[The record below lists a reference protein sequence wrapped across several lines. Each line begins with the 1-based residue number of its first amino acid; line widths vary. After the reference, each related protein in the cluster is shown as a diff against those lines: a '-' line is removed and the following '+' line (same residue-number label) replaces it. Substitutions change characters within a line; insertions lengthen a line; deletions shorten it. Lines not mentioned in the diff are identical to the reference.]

1 MNCRSE
7 ECLIAAKLICQLTL
21 TPSRP
26 RILVFDCSGPC
37 GLFGMSAHRF
47 RTGATLLLSAVVM
60 AGTVVSPV
68 VRHSH
73 SGGER
78 AHDHVAASTVH
89 EHRHG
94 QEHDGREHHGH
105 RHAHRHSHDA
115 SLNGASP
122 HVHLN
127 FLGWALFL
135 PAPLSDPLDA
145 HGNSTAEPQPRLVR
159 LVDHDQ
165 IHSRDSSPALGMSG
179 MPSILVSYESV
190 APVRRLWD
198 PQILSS
204 AQPLC
209 DSARHERSGVQR
221 T

>member
-1 MNCRSE
+1 MVGSIYSSGCPVSARCSRT
-7 ECLIAAKLICQLTL
+7 AA
-21 TPSRP
+21 S
-26 RILVFDCSGPC
+26 
-37 GLFGMSAHRF
+37 
-47 RTGATLLLSAVVM
+47 LLLSGFLV
-60 AGTVVSPV
+60 AGSLVSPAL
-68 VRHSH
+68 RHSH
-73 SGGER
+73 SGGNL

-89 EHRHG
+89 EHPHG
-94 QEHDGREHHGH
+94 HKHCHGHKHAGREHHRH

-115 SLNGASP
+115 SLHDASLNGASP
-122 HVHLN
+122 HLHLN

-145 HGNSTAEPQPRLVR
+145 DGNSTAEPQPRLVR

-165 IHSRDSSPALGMSG
+165 IQSRDSSPALG
-179 MPSILVSYESV
+179 PSSLPAVAAPYASV
-190 APVRRLWD
+190 ALARQFWD
-198 PQILSS
+198 PQIPSS